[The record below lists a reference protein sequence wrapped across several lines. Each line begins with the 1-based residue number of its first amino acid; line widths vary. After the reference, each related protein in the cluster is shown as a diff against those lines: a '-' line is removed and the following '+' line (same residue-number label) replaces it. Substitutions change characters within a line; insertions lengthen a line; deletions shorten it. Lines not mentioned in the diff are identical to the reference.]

1 MRFAYFY
8 WFTKIRGQYLE
19 ITLDKISNSW
29 ELKGISKLSIWF
41 IASIDDRNAFSFQ
54 IMFTVGT
61 LDRYIDLEFSL
72 LFIIKR
78 FFIYFKLRRERQ
90 GVILPPVLYTQAL
103 NSANYTS

>member
-1 MRFAYFY
+1 
-8 WFTKIRGQYLE
+8 
-19 ITLDKISNSW
+19 
-29 ELKGISKLSIWF
+29 
-41 IASIDDRNAFSFQ
+41 
-54 IMFTVGT
+54 MFTVVT